1 MAANILVL
9 GKYCTK
15 ETLSQLANRASEDI
29 AGNKHVRIIVK
40 DDDEAP
46 DAACIVR
53 HQKNMKGDVCDFL
66 WEAVELDQA
75 APLILATARAY
86 AAHTELPVC
95 QCDLAVFCSE
105 SGIAGFK
112 FDTDGL
118 LVEAGD
124 LPANAAFALIFR
136 CAEDF
141 VKSAERVILLQKTE
155 ASGFFEIKTVINQMI
170 LDGKTIEARAVDFEG
185 I

>member
-1 MAANILVL
+1 MDANILVL

-15 ETLSQLANRASEDI
+15 ETLSQLANRASADI
-29 AGNKHVRIIVK
+29 ASNLHVRIIVK
-40 DDDEAP
+40 DGDEAP
-46 DAACIVR
+46 EAACIVR

-66 WEAVELDQA
+66 WEAVELDQDL
-75 APLILATARAY
+75 PLILVSARAY
-86 AAHTELPVC
+86 AAHPELPTC
-95 QCDLAVFCSE
+95 KRDLAVFCSE

-124 LPANAAFALIFR
+124 LPAHAAFVLIFR
-136 CAEDF
+136 CTADF
-141 VKSAERVILLQKTE
+141 VESAERIILLQKAE
-155 ASGFFEIKTVINQMI
+155 ASGLFEIKTVINQMI
-170 LDGKTIEARAVDFEG
+170 LDGKSIETRTVDFEG